1 MPRKDRE
8 KAARFRAAFFSRIAF
23 PQNGLSSTWP
33 VVLNP
38 KPSPAIVTQDAARRL
53 PRWALLLLCIAYVI
67 PGYVGREPWKNADIA
82 SFGYMLALLDA
93 GSWREWLQPSMMG
106 LVPDNGALLPYWL
119 GAWAMQ
125 ALMPLGLAPEI
136 AARVPYLLMLAGTLV
151 ATWYAVYHL
160 ARDPSAQPVAFAFG
174 GEAEP
179 VDYARALAD
188 GSLLALVATLGL
200 AQFSHETTPA
210 LAQLFFGTL
219 VFYGLAALPTRPLA
233 PFIALLVGLPGLTLS
248 GAPAMA
254 MIYAGLGLLAL
265 ALPGAAPAHGAARL
279 RALLQLLALVG
290 LCLALAL
297 ALDLFRWRIAPWRT
311 SGAEWSS
318 LARLFLWFTWPAW
331 PFVLWTLWRWRR
343 QLLSLR
349 QQRHLG
355 LPLAIASVPL
365 LGTLLTL
372 AGDRALLLALPAL
385 AALAALALP
394 TFSRSVSAL
403 IDWFTVLFFTG
414 WTLVIWVV
422 WVAMET
428 GVPAKPA
435 ANVARLAPGFDPV
448 FQWPAFVAALLGT
461 LAWFALAR
469 WRTGR
474 HRTALWKSMVLPAAG
489 TASCWLLLMTLWL
502 PALDYGR
509 SYAPQMRE
517 VRALIGDASCVEVHG
532 LTEAQV
538 AAVRFHG
545 GWLTVPARGPVA
557 CPWLLVDVDAQ
568 SSLTASVSMTDWREV
583 GQVRRPTDRNET
595 LYVLRRVGRP

>member
-33 VVLNP
+33 VALNP

-265 ALPGAAPAHGAARL
+265 GLPGAPPARGAARL